1 MGDEFEEQKEN
12 EEERKQ
18 EGDEEEEEATRN
30 HCSFNRFPKDSGI
43 WAKFILVGSLPKEK
57 EEVGENSKK
66 RDGKLQIVGNVVI
79 LKKGGRGLTSTMIRV
94 GEINWTGGIF
104 SE

>member
-1 MGDEFEEQKEN
+1 MGDEFEQQKEN

-57 EEVGENSKK
+57 EKEVG
-66 RDGKLQIVGNVVI
+66 
-79 LKKGGRGLTSTMIRV
+79 GGGERGARSGRK
-94 GEINWTGGIF
+94 
-104 SE
+104 